1 MILCSRCQDPTYSY
15 AQRPFDINPRH
26 DVGAI
31 CEGCHASVYEAWSK
45 TTLRGIS
52 QVYRWGP
59 LPVFEAMRRSLFARP
74 FCDQCRRDSAVAF
87 TQCLDYH
94 PRVGDVCEG
103 CGSVYEVPPSY
114 TSFPFSQTYWRR
126 RGALE
131 VMREA
136 LGLLRPVSECEP
148 ASGVV
153 VKPPRPVA
161 R

>member
-1 MILCSRCQDPTYSY
+1 MVYSIYCPSCS
-15 AQRPFDINPRH
+15 QRAVFDIIVDDPCPVCRMCGVPLVLPPT
-26 DVGAI
+26 DELEV
-31 CEGCHASVYEAWSK
+31 
-45 TTLRGIS
+45 LRTPS
-52 QVYRWGP
+52 LDYHWVP
-59 LPVFEAMRRSLFARP
+59 PPVFEAMRRSLFARP

-94 PRVGDVCEG
+94 PRPGDVCEG
-103 CGSVYEVPPSY
+103 CRSVYEVPPPY
-114 TSFPFSQTYWRR
+114 TTFPFDQPHWRR